1 MSEKRAV
8 WNVFALV
15 ITLALAAAVAIV
27 AVTKT
32 EDTIVVP
39 GPTRSPSPSPS
50 ASVATPGGALEGE
63 GPFVLYANRGR
74 VFAYDIASASTV
86 VLGAVDG
93 TPASQRS
100 RQPGN
105 GRLVAF
111 PTVDGSVWTIA
122 RSGMKRAGRIPQS
135 AGTSFEGSVVSPD
148 DRRLA
153 VAALTPDPVTVL
165 VDLNTGKATL
175 VERTRR
181 GQYPEDPLLPVAWGL
196 GGEVVYEVPFC
207 QCDRPVAGLYALD
220 SATGSSTL
228 VSGTRD
234 ASLFRFVV
242 SASGQTLFYGDA
254 TSRRCRTG
262 ESEPC
267 QEAPYFL
274 RRLAAGQRGSE
285 SVRRATDAAF
295 FPDAIS
301 TDGTMLVTRVV
312 PGETTVRVERYD
324 ANGAR
329 RTSIRGIPG
338 NVFPVALLDDEV
350 VVATTGSPGTIVVVR
365 GGKAET
371 IVRSDTLAD
380 EPPLYLGW
388 LR

>member
-1 MSEKRAV
+1 MSEKRAL

-15 ITLALAAAVAIV
+15 ATLGLATAVAVV

-39 GPTRSPSPSPS
+39 EPSRSPSPSPS
-50 ASVATPGGALEGE
+50 ASVATPGGPIEGE

-74 VFAYDIASASTV
+74 VFAYDIASAATV
-86 VLGAVDG
+86 VLGSLDG

-105 GRLVAF
+105 GRIVAF

-122 RSGMKRAGRIPQS
+122 RSGMKKAARIPQS

-153 VAALTPDPVTVL
+153 VAALTPDPATVL
-165 VDLNTGKATL
+165 VDLNTGRSTL

-181 GQYPEDPLLPVAWGL
+181 GQYPADPLLPVAWGL

-207 QCDRPVAGLYALD
+207 QCDRPVDGLYALD
-220 SATGSSTL
+220 SATGNSTL
-228 VSGTRD
+228 VSSTRD
-234 ASLFRFVV
+234 TSLFRFVV
-242 SASGQTLFYGDA
+242 SSSGQALFYGAA
-254 TSRRCRTG
+254 TPHRCRSG

-267 QEAPYFL
+267 EGAPFFL

-285 SVRRATDAAF
+285 TIRRDSGAAF

-301 TDGTMLVTRVV
+301 EDGTMLVTRVV
-312 PGETTVRVERYD
+312 PGETTTRVERYD
-324 ANGAR
+324 ATGAR
-329 RTSIRGIPG
+329 RTSIRGIPSG
-338 NVFPVALLDDEV
+338 ALPVALLDDDA

-371 IVRSDTLAD
+371 IVRSDALRD